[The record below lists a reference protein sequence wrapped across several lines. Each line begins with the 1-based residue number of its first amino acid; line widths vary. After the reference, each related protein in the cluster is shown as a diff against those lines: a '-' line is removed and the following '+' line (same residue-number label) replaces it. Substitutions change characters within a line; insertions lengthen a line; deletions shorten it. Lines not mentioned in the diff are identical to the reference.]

1 MEQKKVV
8 LSRECKFVVQGKADN
23 GLDVHYVKEITHF
36 TDGTSEPVLRTVKNF
51 KRPFFITKKALRT
64 HKQKKDYEDLK
75 NVDRFEATQKELP
88 DAIARALG
96 TPWVKGGLKAICN
109 SPYVYGV
116 DTTAAALIKHKYITE
131 YKDKG
136 PVTGHSVAV
145 FDVETDVLNGTGEII
160 MATMS
165 YKKHVVTAVKRS
177 FFNGFANPMESIQNE
192 ARRYLGKLIK
202 DREIELDVVLVDT
215 EIEVLRYVIGKA
227 HKLKPDFMAV
237 WNIEFDMKKIIDA
250 CVRANINIADLL
262 SDPSIPMNDRYF
274 VFNPGESSLTTAS
287 GVHKNYAPHHKWP
300 VVNVPASF
308 HWIDAMCAYKKVRN
322 AKPEEKSYSLDNILK
337 LNKIPEKLKFPEAD
351 GLTGLAQH
359 VFMQR
364 NHPAKYVVYNQ
375 YDCVGMELLDE
386 ATLDLSFSLPV
397 LAGISGFDIFHSNP
411 KKLVDALH
419 VYALDN
425 GKVMSSTG
433 KVNGTEFDNR
443 ILGRKGWIVMLDP
456 YMNEDSTGLNCISE
470 NALLTTNIR
479 TATYDA
485 DLSAAY
491 PTNQRVTNCS
501 KNTTKKEIINI
512 DISRELIPMCSINL
526 SGGRTNAVTLGI
538 DLFKL
543 PSLDD
548 LSNEYDRTTC

>member
-36 TDGTSEPVLRTVKNF
+36 ADGTSEPVLRTVKNF

-64 HKQKKDYEDLK
+64 HRQKKDYEDLK

-96 TPWVKGGLKAICN
+96 TPWVKGGLKAICD

-116 DTTAAALIKHKYITE
+116 DTTSAALIKHKYITE

-136 PVTGHSVAV
+136 PITGHSVAV
-145 FDVETDVLNGTGEII
+145 FDTETDVLHGTGEII
-160 MATMS
+160 MATVS
-165 YKKHVVTAVKRS
+165 YKKKVVTAIKKSVFK
-177 FFNGFANPMESIQNE
+177 GFANPMESIQAE
-192 ARRYLGKLIK
+192 AQRYLGKLIK
-202 DREIELDVVLVDT
+202 DREIELDIVLVDT
-215 EIEVLRYVIGKA
+215 EMDVLRYTIGKA
-227 HKLKPDFMAV
+227 HEMKPDFMAV
-237 WNIEFDMKKIIDA
+237 WNIEFDMGKIIDA
-250 CVRANINIADLL
+250 CTRANVNIADLL
-262 SDPSIPMNDRYF
+262 SDPSIPLKDRYF

-308 HWIDAMCAYKKVRN
+308 HWIDAMCVYKKVRN
-322 AKPEEKSYSLDNILK
+322 AKPEEKSYSLNNILK
-337 LNKIPEKLKFPEAD
+337 LNKIPEKLRFPEAD
-351 GLTGLAQH
+351 GLSGLAQH

-364 NHPAKYVVYNQ
+364 NYPAKYVVYNQ
-375 YDCVGMELLDE
+375 YDCISMELLDE
-386 ATLDLSFSLPV
+386 STLDLSFSLPV

-419 VYALDN
+419 IYALDN

-456 YMNEDSTGLNCISE
+456 YMNEDNTGLNCIIE
-470 NALLTTNIR
+470 NPLLTTNIR

-485 DLSAAY
+485 DLKVY
-491 PTNQRVTNCS
+491 
-501 KNTTKKEIINI
+501 
-512 DISRELIPMCSINL
+512 L
-526 SGGRTNAVTLGI
+526 
-538 DLFKL
+538 
-543 PSLDD
+543 
-548 LSNEYDRTTC
+548 